1 MPHDRRFEHDRDEL
15 YDITPTIHPRMPVW
29 PGDTPFEIER
39 RWAISSESP
48 VNVSRIVMS
57 THTGAHADAPYH
69 YDLLGADS
77 AAVSLRPYL
86 GICRVIDL
94 SASEDRGDAVQ
105 PIELAPWIGGET
117 TGALPARVLL
127 RTRRSAVV
135 DRWDAGFRAISPQ
148 AIDLLAARGALLI
161 GVDTPSL
168 DPQESKTMDAH
179 HRVREHRM
187 AILEGLVLDA
197 VPPDDYELIALPL
210 PIAGADASP
219 VRAVLRPLAKRRAGG
234 V

>member
-1 MPHDRRFEHDRDEL
+1 MPHDRRPDRNRNEL
-15 YDITPTIHPRMPVW
+15 YDITPTIRPGMPVW

-69 YDLLGADS
+69 YDPLGADS
-77 AAVSLRPYL
+77 AAVSLQPYL

-94 SASEDRGDAVQ
+94 SASEDRSEPVQ
-105 PIELAPWIGGET
+105 STELAPWIGGEA
-117 TGALPARVLL
+117 TGTLPARVLM
-127 RTRRSAVV
+127 RTRRTAAV
-135 DRWDAGFRAISPQ
+135 DRWDGAFRAISPQ
-148 AIDLLAARGALLI
+148 AVDLLAAHDVLLI

-168 DPQESKTMDAH
+168 DPQDSKTMDAH
-179 HRVREHRM
+179 HRVRHHRM
-187 AILEGLVLDA
+187 AILEGLVLDP

-219 VRAVLRPLAKRRAGG
+219 VRAVLRPLPKR
-234 V
+234 

>member
-1 MPHDRRFEHDRDEL
+1 MPQDWYDERSRDEL
-15 YDITPTIHPRMPVW
+15 YDITPTIHPGMPVW

-39 RWAISSESP
+39 RGAISRESP
-48 VNVSRIVMS
+48 VNVSQIVMS

-69 YDLLGADS
+69 YDPLGADS

-86 GICRVIDL
+86 GVCRLIDL
-94 SASEDRGDAVQ
+94 SSSEHRGHAVQ
-105 PIELAPWIGGET
+105 PVELAPWIGGET
-117 TGALPARVLL
+117 SGTLPARVLL
-127 RTRRSAVV
+127 RTRRNAAL
-135 DRWDAGFRAISPQ
+135 DRWDGAFRAISPHT
-148 AIDLLAARGALLI
+148 IDLLAEHGVQLV

-168 DPQESKTMDAH
+168 DPQDSKTMDAH
-179 HRVREHRM
+179 HRVRDHRM

-219 VRAVLRPLAKRRAGG
+219 VRAVLRRLPQR
-234 V
+234 